1 MTIHGGGGGLGGLR
15 GGALGR
21 ALSIG
26 LGAPIGLLGLEQA
39 STRILA
45 TRMPFDDVLDST
57 VMTELAR
64 VSASAGRTG
73 TGLQLQVVDL
83 LIQRVEVVSK
93 LPLGDRNSISGDFL
107 AASRSP
113 MLVHGMKLGISNGKN
128 LLPGVGR
135 SIGFKFQDK
144 IQHVGIE
151 PFNLTPDE
159 SIGDNERHVG
169 GRRPTLQNLLDLFGD
184 E

>member
-1 MTIHGGGGGLGGLR
+1 MNLRNVLLLDLVLGSLVCTLGRGSAPHCVLFLIVAIKMPTLAAHHPFFPVPHAFLLVGNGFITNGMTIHGGGRGLGGLR

-39 STRILA
+39 SARILA
-45 TRMPFDDVLDST
+45 TRLPFDDVLDST

-64 VSASAGRTG
+64 VSASTGRAG

-93 LPLGDRNSISGDFL
+93 LPLGDRNGISGDFL

-113 MLVHGMKLGISNGKN
+113 MLCMA
-128 LLPGVGR
+128 
-135 SIGFKFQDK
+135 
-144 IQHVGIE
+144 
-151 PFNLTPDE
+151 
-159 SIGDNERHVG
+159 
-169 GRRPTLQNLLDLFGD
+169 
-184 E
+184 